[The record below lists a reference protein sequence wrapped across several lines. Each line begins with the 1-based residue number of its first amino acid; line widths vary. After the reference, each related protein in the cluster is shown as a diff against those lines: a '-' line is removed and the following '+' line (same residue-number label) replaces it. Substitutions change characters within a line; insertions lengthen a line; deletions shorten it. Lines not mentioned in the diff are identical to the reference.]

1 MVGFA
6 VRPPVEPTYLGSQYI
21 AVVSKDSYRIH
32 RKQLLSIAILLLRY
46 TMSTQNESQDLHDLW
61 KRAVMRLSEASKTP
75 QEQDRSIASLISSIG
90 KDVKQFWRA
99 SDRKLQ
105 QVESLI
111 QTPKDRNDLT
121 ILSRIDALSAD
132 LQRVENIVKTKPH
145 PDEIRTLD
153 VELQQLVDGSGR
165 IEEAI
170 SSSSEIA
177 GLRAVLSRIELSL
190 EIIGTPKKDVDLEGI
205 LHRMELSP
213 EERSGL
219 DQIHHLVTQTTQLS
233 ADLKS
238 YRERHDKVD
247 ILKSISDVEAKMDD
261 MGVKL
266 NNLQLQ
272 STGPSA
278 SRQDYVR
285 LDQQSSVLPQET
297 LVLAPKGRT
306 NDQSHQTPTAKNK
319 KGFQHQYDGISNA
332 NEGSQMLVSPFR
344 KATER
349 ARRASEPG
357 DDGVTIA
364 LPSRS
369 KAGLTTTDE
378 EDDSSEEV
386 DLSKKADDIQDMW
399 KLTKEVV
406 ANVLNRIEPAT
417 NSTYTMSEI
426 MNMLLVALGNT
437 HVPNVGARLLK
448 DFLDDEDDDF
458 DADSWTC
465 VRAICEGK
473 LDEPLGA
480 SECCSHCMERGH
492 KYCLRIHK
500 KGNKKAALCAYC
512 LGGKE

>member
-1 MVGFA
+1 
-6 VRPPVEPTYLGSQYI
+6 
-21 AVVSKDSYRIH
+21 
-32 RKQLLSIAILLLRY
+32 
-46 TMSTQNESQDLHDLW
+46 MSTQNESQDLHDLW

-121 ILSRIDALSAD
+121 ILSRFDALSAD
-132 LQRVENIVKTKPH
+132 LQRV
-145 PDEIRTLD
+145 DRTLD
-153 VELQQLVDGSGR
+153 AKLQQLVDGSGR
-165 IEEAI
+165 IEEVI

-177 GLRAVLSRIELSL
+177 GLHAVLSRIEMSPA
-190 EIIGTPKKDVDLEGI
+190 ITGTPKKDADLERI
-205 LHRMELSP
+205 LHRIELSP

-219 DQIHHLVTQTTQLS
+219 DQIPHLVTQTTQLS

-297 LVLAPKGRT
+297 LVLALKGRT

-406 ANVLNRIEPAT
+406 ANVLNRIEPAA

-437 HVPNVGARLLK
+437 HVPDVGAGLLK
-448 DFLDDEDDDF
+448 DFLDNEDDDF